1 MAKKSWIAREA
12 KRRRLVE
19 KYAGKRQALKAA
31 GDMEGLQKLPRNS
44 SKVRLRNRCAL
55 SGRSRG
61 YLREFGISRIVFRDM
76 AREGKI
82 PGVRK
87 SSW

>member
-1 MAKKSWIAREA
+1 MAKKSWIAREQ
-12 KRRRLVE
+12 KRRKLVD
-19 KYAGKRQALKAA
+19 KYAAKRQALKEM
-31 GDMEGLQKLPRNS
+31 GDWEGLQRLPRNS
-44 SKVRLRNRCAL
+44 SPVRTRNRCAL

-61 YLREFGISRIVFRDM
+61 YMRQFGISRIVFRDM